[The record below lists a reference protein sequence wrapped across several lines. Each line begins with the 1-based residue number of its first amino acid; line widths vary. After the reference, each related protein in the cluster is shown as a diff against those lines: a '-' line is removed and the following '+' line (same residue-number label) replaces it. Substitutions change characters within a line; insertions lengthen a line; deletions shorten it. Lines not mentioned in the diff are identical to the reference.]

1 MPIGFWDGDP
11 MCCHDSVQAPAANPA
26 SVATVASRA
35 STPDHPPAPI
45 TPRNTSGRKPNTI
58 RKNCTTSL

>member
-1 MPIGFWDGDP
+1 